1 MFQGDL
7 GPALQ
12 REVAWLDSVPVEQLL
27 QLSATPTGISSSAL
41 AYSCRL
47 LPTSPHSQPHQKG
60 AGKTCGTEAAFEPK
74 KGQCQESPEAW
85 QDHVH
90 EPLHP
95 TLHPLLT

>member
-60 AGKTCGTEAAFEPK
+60 AGKTTSGAHAELAIC
-74 KGQCQESPEAW
+74 C
-85 QDHVH
+85 
-90 EPLHP
+90 
-95 TLHPLLT
+95 LLTTQSGKNSVYRQ